1 MASVNYLTPRVL
13 WAQRKDRTLV
23 SIQVED
29 SKDEQI
35 AIDEQKLTFSCLC
48 PKNNEYYKAELT
60 FFDNIVP
67 EESKQRKGGR
77 EFYFDLKKKN
87 TDAPWWKSLLKEGKK
102 NYVKVD
108 FNRWKDE
115 DDSDDEKSGAGG
127 GMYGDQGLEDMMQK
141 MGGEGGFDP
150 GEMPESDDSDDDDI
164 PDLVEEEKK
173 WTLVEEEKNDISQQN
188 RVSVKKVSAIG
199 TTVQWTRI
207 RHILSLKLRN
217 KKKAEESADWWGD
230 NLIDFNLIDKVV
242 SFSKV
247 IYCVW
252 PRPGIRPPLLKRVW
266 SSQFVSHARSQLECH
281 AQ

>member
-1 MASVNYLTPRVL
+1 MASVNYNTPTVL

-35 AIDEQKLTFSCLC
+35 AIDEQKLTFSCHC
-48 PKNNEYYKAELT
+48 PKDNKYYKAELT
-60 FFDNIVP
+60 FFYNIVP

-87 TDAPWWKSLLKEGKK
+87 TDAPYWKSLLKDGKK
-102 NYVKVD
+102 NNVKVD

-115 DDSDDEKSGAGG
+115 DDSDDEKSAGG

-173 WTLVEEEKNDISQQN
+173 
-188 RVSVKKVSAIG
+188 
-199 TTVQWTRI
+199 
-207 RHILSLKLRN
+207 
-217 KKKAEESADWWGD
+217 
-230 NLIDFNLIDKVV
+230 
-242 SFSKV
+242 
-247 IYCVW
+247 
-252 PRPGIRPPLLKRVW
+252 
-266 SSQFVSHARSQLECH
+266 
-281 AQ
+281 